1 MQANQP
7 TDAPGPIQPD
17 MARRILAGIPQQPP
31 FRFVDEIH
39 AADEARIWGS
49 YRFRLDECFYPG
61 HFPGNP
67 VTPGVILLEAM
78 AQIGLVAHA
87 VYRHLATGRT
97 GKELARLST
106 LFTFAEEVAFLGI
119 VRPGERVLVAG
130 ENVFFRKQ
138 GIRARVEMTR
148 ESGECVCRALLSGT
162 GGFLK

>member
-7 TDAPGPIQPD
+7 TNAPAPLPQD
-17 MARRILAGIPQQPP
+17 LARRILAGIPQQHP
-31 FRFVDEIH
+31 FRFVDSIDE
-39 AADEARIWGS
+39 ADEARIRGS
-49 YRFRLDECFYPG
+49 YRFRLDEWFYAG

-87 VYRHLATGRT
+87 VYRHLSAGRT
-97 GKELARLST
+97 GEELACLST

-119 VRPGERVLVAG
+119 VRPGERVWVAG

-148 ESGECVCRALLSGT
+148 ESGECVCRGLLSGT
-162 GGFLK
+162 GGFSQ